1 VVQEEIAEASRF
13 YKLDV
18 LLKELSGAVPAVTEF
33 VRRKVIR
40 YKSEMFDAANE
51 TDSEGEDGG
60 ELEMMNALLIGES
73 KVWRPAAFAF
83 PNPLVNHAEL
93 PRLRLPEPTPTDE
106 IIFNAQ
112 VRAEETKAE
121 RSLCFPP
128 TFNTLACKSFPPSFQ
143 QRYEVHLHHFLLTL
157 ISQEVHGADF
167 YRCRPACRKDP
178 ATQQPASSNS
188 SFCSAHADFHGRRH
202 AREKEPPNQQARAEK
217 EPPSQQPA
225 SSSCTIWSACA
236 SGGGREGSG
245 SRRRISTLR
254 KHLTGRALYK
264 AALNSS

>member
-1 VVQEEIAEASRF
+1 MVQEEIAEASRF

-18 LLKELSGAVPAVTEF
+18 LLKELSGAVPGVTEF
-33 VRRKVIR
+33 VRLKVIR
-40 YKSEMFDAANE
+40 YKSEMFDAAIE
-51 TDSEGEDGG
+51 TDSEGEDGV

-83 PNPLVNHAEL
+83 PSPLVNHAEP
-93 PRLRLPEPTPTDE
+93 PRLRLPEPTPTDY

-112 VRAEETKAE
+112 ARAEETKAE
-121 RSLCFPP
+121 RSICFPP
-128 TFNTLACKSFPPSFQ
+128 TFNTLACTSYK
-143 QRYEVHLHHFLLTL
+143 VHLHHFLLTL

-167 YRCRPACRKDP
+167 HRCRPASRKDP
-178 ATQQPASSNS
+178 PTQQPASSS
-188 SFCSAHADFHGRRH
+188 SSSCSAHADFHGRRH